1 MLVGNGI
8 VHMAQ
13 DKSQKLSKEGTFLS
27 LKNQGNPREQM
38 IWSWKGIQ
46 RRQKQLVSS
55 CYVHEVVL
63 LSMSIHVLINTFW
76 SNNKPYRETCP

>member
-38 IWSWKGIQ
+38 IWS
-46 RRQKQLVSS
+46 
-55 CYVHEVVL
+55 
-63 LSMSIHVLINTFW
+63 
-76 SNNKPYRETCP
+76 